1 MLPSLSSSSL
11 LNIFHAFCMRSWSVR
26 LGEGVL
32 ATRGQDASNGA
43 TSPSARSR
51 NPFPRP
57 SHAGH
62 TCGLG
67 EASALVGG
75 DASVSAA
82 CTQNHIIRTR
92 TRNTTRSRYSSA
104 RSRYLYSWFVVKMT
118 GRLRC
123 AGKCTETSP
132 ISTAHEG

>member
-1 MLPSLSSSSL
+1 
-11 LNIFHAFCMRSWSVR
+11 MRSWSVR

-32 ATRGQDASNGA
+32 ETRGQEASKGA

-67 EASALVGG
+67 DASALVGG
-75 DASVSAA
+75 DASDPE
-82 CTQNHIIRTR
+82 Q
-92 TRNTTRSRYSSA
+92 
-104 RSRYLYSWFVVKMT
+104 
-118 GRLRC
+118 
-123 AGKCTETSP
+123 
-132 ISTAHEG
+132 